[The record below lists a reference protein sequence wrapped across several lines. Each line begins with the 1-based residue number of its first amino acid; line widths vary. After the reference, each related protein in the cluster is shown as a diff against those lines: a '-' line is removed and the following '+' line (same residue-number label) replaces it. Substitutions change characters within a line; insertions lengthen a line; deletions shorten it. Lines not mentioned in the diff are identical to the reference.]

1 MTIVRDASTTHPQ
14 SVHYS
19 DGHSSGIARQISV
32 MLKRHLIRVRR
43 KPETLLQL
51 LLQPVAFVLFF
62 TFVVGRSISADLVPR
77 YREFLLPGIQAQAIV
92 STIVIVGAAISFD
105 LENCIFIRFR
115 SLPISNYS
123 SLIARGLIALL
134 YSMIGYVVIGLVGF
148 LVGWR
153 FSCSVADA
161 ALALGLVLTFGLGFM
176 WLGMA
181 VGLLM
186 KTVEG
191 IGTITFLITL
201 PVIALSNAFAPT
213 QPMPHVLRVIAEWN
227 PLSAASQA
235 LRELTTHAPPAPPS
249 AQLPM
254 HHPALFTLIYS
265 ITFAVVLAPMAVRAY
280 VRRTS
285 Q

>member
-19 DGHSSGIARQISV
+19 NGHGSGIARQISV
-32 MLKRHLIRVRR
+32 MLKRHLISVRR
-43 KPETLLQL
+43 KPATLLQL

-62 TFVVGRSISADLVPR
+62 TFVVGRSISADVVPR

-92 STIVIVGAAISFD
+92 TTIVIVGTAISFD

-123 SLIARGLIALL
+123 PLIARGLIALL

-153 FSCSVADA
+153 FNCSVADV

-213 QPMPHVLRVIAEWN
+213 QPMPHALRVIAEWN

-265 ITFAVVLAPMAVRAY
+265 ITFTAVLAPMAVRAY

>member
-123 SLIARGLIALL
+123 PLIARGLIALL